1 VAKRCKIRPRL
12 LLITNRK
19 SHIGFQITYKSLI
32 LDDLKSH
39 NALCNASRV
48 VLWLNG
54 KS

>member
-1 VAKRCKIRPRL
+1 
-12 LLITNRK
+12 
-19 SHIGFQITYKSLI
+19 